1 MKMSSSVFLTVLPRK
16 KGKKYL
22 WNFMKKAWILTLL
35 FIHCRIISTL
45 YFDYV
50 LGAGWGFVHQSKC
63 GQFKIVIDDTKH
75 VNRPKFKSMY
85 VKFWRTWLK
94 PVMKFSLGWFPR
106 INSNSRLTFIDQPFN
121 PISTGTGQN
130 QPIYEYHVTTAGR
143 NRVKDMHIS
152 QNVTRGGVFLFLT
165 FAPGGRG
172 QGIVFCCIAAWIQP
186 DISGCQQDFLVV
198 WRWNKLRIF

>member
-1 MKMSSSVFLTVLPRK
+1 MKLYEKSV
-16 KGKKYL
+16 
-22 WNFMKKAWILTLL
+22 NFDIVIHSLSYHFHTLL
-35 FIHCRIISTL
+35 WL
-45 YFDYV
+45 

-106 INSNSRLTFIDQPFN
+106 INSNSRLTLIDQPFN

-130 QPIYEYHVTTAGR
+130 QPIYEYHLTTAGR

-152 QNVTRGGVFLFLT
+152 QNVTRGWVFLFLT

-172 QGIVFCCIAAWIQP
+172 QGNSNFYNLWLLMIP
-186 DISGCQQDFLVV
+186 TKGCPHQGLKG
-198 WRWNKLRIF
+198 RS